1 MPRIREYNFARF
13 ASYCTARIRQDKPT
27 LVAVDTETNGASFYA
42 DPFCVTM
49 TWRAPNGALR
59 NGYWELAG
67 IDFAET
73 KVREILDD
81 VADREGSL
89 VFHNA
94 KFDLQKL
101 VAWEMIDLGR
111 FPPERVHDTEAIWHL
126 LHPFDFKSLDF
137 LTPNRLGLAKYEETI
152 KSGNRKGETRLAS
165 ASKKRMKEALKR
177 AGLKAQDGYHLLPR
191 SDVVAYAMDDTR
203 YTYLLYELGYPKL
216 TRGMLDAYA
225 MEQEVTFA
233 LLDMEAGGLALDLDY
248 LNATTSEFGVK
259 IMESAATIRELAE
272 DPNLNPASPDQ
283 LLKALEMR
291 GHKVTSTDKK
301 HLRKIDDDLAREI
314 LNYRYLTKVHGD
326 KLRPLQDEQ
335 RDGIVHPWI
344 RQHGTKT
351 GRTASGSAQID
362 G

>member
-1 MPRIREYNFARF
+1 MPKIKQYNFARF
-13 ASYCTARIRQDKPT
+13 ASCCTKRIRHDKPT

-42 DPFCVTM
+42 EPFCVTM
-49 TWRAPNGALR
+49 TWRAPDGALR
-59 NGYWELAG
+59 NGYWELGG

-73 KVREILDD
+73 QVREILDD

-89 VFHNA
+89 IFHNA

-101 VAWEMIDLGR
+101 VSWEMIDLGR

-126 LHPFDFKSLDF
+126 LHPFDPKSLDY
-137 LTPNRLGLAKYEETI
+137 LTPNRLGLSKYEETI
-152 KSGNRKGETRLAS
+152 QSGKRKGETRLAS

-177 AGLKAQDGYHLLPR
+177 AGLKAEDGYHLLPR

-203 YTYLLYELGYPKL
+203 YTYLLYELGYPQMKG
-216 TRGMLDAYA
+216 GMLDAYA

-233 LLDMEAGGLALDLDY
+233 LLDLEAAGLRLDMEY
-248 LNATTSEFGVK
+248 LKKTTSEFGVK
-259 IMESAATIRELAE
+259 IMESARTITDLAGT
-272 DPNLNPASPDQ
+272 DVNPNAPEQ
-283 LLKALEMR
+283 LKKALAAR
-291 GHKVTSTDKK
+291 GIKTESTDKK

-314 LNYRYLTKVHGD
+314 LHHRYLTKVHGD
-326 KLRPLQDEQ
+326 KLRPLLDDE
-335 RDGIVHPWI
+335 RDGITHPWI